1 MGKAD
6 SEAGEKKNPA
16 MISVKMLQCKQ
27 NRQAIRND
35 LKLGNAQRKCPA
47 QRAGHS

>member
-1 MGKAD
+1 MGKAG
-6 SEAGEKKNPA
+6 SEAGEMENPA

-35 LKLGNAQRKCPA
+35 LKIGSAQRKCPA
-47 QRAGHS
+47 LGAGHP

>member
-1 MGKAD
+1 MGKAG
-6 SEAGEKKNPA
+6 SEAGERKNPA

-35 LKLGNAQRKCPA
+35 LKLGSAQRKCPA
-47 QRAGHS
+47 QSAGHP